1 LYVIITKSASITLV
15 IATVFTLSAL
25 SGNTTTPLVYTV
37 EYESNTEQGLLQ
49 KYPGSANSTNTNFG
63 NNTID
68 GIAAAGYEDTP
79 VNPIGTCEGCIVEFL
94 SPSEI
99 DTLAQR
105 IAVIPGVVG
114 ICETLEIGIEQ
125 TQFRDVLIELNVSPG
140 TADALIECL
149 LGAGIRFVGH

>member
-1 LYVIITKSASITLV
+1 MNVKITLV
-15 IATVFTLSAL
+15 IATMFILSAL

-37 EYESNTEQGLLQ
+37 ESESNTEQGLLQ
-49 KYPGSANSTNTNFG
+49 KYPDSTNSSNTNFG

-125 TQFRDVLIELNVSPG
+125 TQFRDVPHRIKRESRDG
-140 TADALIECL
+140 R
-149 LGAGIRFVGH
+149 RFDRMSFRCRDTLCRSLDH